1 MLYCLGDVRYI
12 QRVNPDLYAQVVHHD
27 KFTQRVNLSP
37 SRGVPHGI
45 RELRNSLHI
54 QSG

>member
-27 KFTQRVNLSP
+27 YFTRRGNFSP
-37 SRGVPHGI
+37 TRGVPHGI
-45 RELRNSLHI
+45 RELRNALHLT
-54 QSG
+54 SG